1 MQCRKPSNLFPT
13 ISFVFKIKKLFKSFN
28 LLGDIIKGVV
38 VINANSDIKHDGLV
52 LTAEGHVA
60 MQVSQKNTGV
70 FEAFYN
76 SVNKP
81 ITVFSHSIELLVP
94 GKISIGITE
103 VEFEF
108 LLEGKK
114 GSESELYEAY
124 SGVFISVNYFI
135 KCDLKR
141 KFLAKDSQAKTQFFV
156 QNKVGW
162 ILC

>member
-1 MQCRKPSNLFPT
+1 
-13 ISFVFKIKKLFKSFN
+13 
-28 LLGDIIKGVV
+28 
-38 VINANSDIKHDGLV
+38 
-52 LTAEGHVA
+52 

-76 SVNKP
+76 SVTKP
-81 ITVFSHSIELLVP
+81 ILLFNHSIELLVP

-108 LLEGKK
+108 MLQGKK
-114 GSESELYEAY
+114 ESEGELHEAY

-141 KFLAKDSQAKTQFFV
+141 KFLAKDSQSQIQFFV
-156 QNKVGW
+156 QNKVRKNY
-162 ILC
+162 